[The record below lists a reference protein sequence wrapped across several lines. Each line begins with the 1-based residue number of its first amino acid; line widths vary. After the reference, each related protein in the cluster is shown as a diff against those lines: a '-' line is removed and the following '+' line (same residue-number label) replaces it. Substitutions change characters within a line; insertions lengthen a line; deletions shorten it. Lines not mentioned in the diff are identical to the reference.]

1 MWEALRDVSEVH
13 AAWAHR
19 LEAGGRLP
27 RKSLRGRHST
37 GLRLLLALLV
47 LALLLAPLVL
57 ALAQQGHV
65 LQGVGKLLAVEQVRD
80 MAVGR
85 CRALQA
91 AAKEGLYLG
100 LESVVHGAERL
111 LVSLRAQELGLQCGV
126 EL

>member
-1 MWEALRDVSEVH
+1 VGVNVWEALRDVSEVH

-47 LALLLAPLVL
+47 LALLLVL
-57 ALAQQGHV
+57 AQRGGGRLWEGLA
-65 LQGVGKLLAVEQVRD
+65 VGGEVAVEMGRRAAVVGGEALVAAGQRLLAGLAEPHE
-80 MAVGR
+80 VG
-85 CRALQA
+85 AD
-91 AAKEGLYLG
+91 K
-100 LESVVHGAERL
+100 
-111 LVSLRAQELGLQCGV
+111 V